1 MKLRGLA
8 DGVLPIMRV
17 AANSPA
23 FMAFDQSAQQ
33 ASDRGI
39 VIGDKN
45 THCHSWGAAH
55 SAFADIFLSRSDK
68 LVTVHYG
75 SRRRLTHNT
84 VHTGLPGQ
92 LPTTPHR
99 ATPVR
104 MRLRSLY

>member
-1 MKLRGLA
+1 MKLSSLA
-8 DGVLPIMRV
+8 DCVLAIMGV

-55 SAFADIFLSRSDK
+55 SAYADIFLPRSDK

-75 SRRRLTHNT
+75 SRHSLTHNT

-92 LPTTPHR
+92 LPTTPHIGM
-99 ATPVR
+99 PVR
-104 MRLRSLY
+104 MFTHSL